1 MADPQQ
7 SAAKTPRALED
18 PSAASVARV
27 YAGAF
32 LDAAAATGVD
42 AALAEYRSFVEDV
55 LAKIPDLHRLL
66 ASLSLSVEDLVG
78 IIDRV
83 IAPQASPLFANF
95 LRVLARHRRLDLL
108 RLILTEATKEA
119 ERRAGKRRVQ
129 VRSAVALS
137 ADAARELSAKLA
149 AAISA
154 EPILETTVD
163 PSLLGGMIVRVGDTV
178 YDGSV
183 RTRLKQL
190 ASRMRE
196 RYLHEIQRGRDRFCH
211 SEGN

>member
-1 MADPQQ
+1 MASNQQPAANAPSEVDDP
-7 SAAKTPRALED
+7 R
-18 PSAASVARV
+18 AASVARV
-27 YAGAF
+27 YAAAF
-32 LDAAAATGVD
+32 LDAAGSGAD
-42 AALAEYRSFVEDV
+42 AALAEYREFVDSV
-55 LAKIPDLHRLL
+55 LVQVPDLARLL
-66 ASLSLSVEDLVG
+66 TSPTLSVDDVVG

-83 IAPQASPLFANF
+83 VAPQASPLFANF
-95 LRVLARHRRLDLL
+95 LRVLARHARFDLL
-108 RLILTEATKEA
+108 RIVLSEATKEA

-129 VRSAVALS
+129 IRTATPLS
-137 ADAARELSAKLA
+137 DEAARELSAKLA
-149 AAISA
+149 ASIAA

-163 PSLLGGMIVRVGDTV
+163 PSILGGLIVRVGDTV

-190 ASRMRE
+190 SSRMRE